1 MVEIFSSKPYE
12 GYLAHNAKKVI
23 LNWSNF
29 LVFSKRNEYKFRRN
43 ELQKGE
49 NIMEILKGSD
59 IANGLKQIK
68 PRKIAVAFIGSDYD
82 SYLDDSCLNALDSII
97 LSPTEGSNPKA
108 ISKLVKSIG
117 WEKVHFLSRLHAKIY
132 IGEDETIIGSSNLS
146 RNGLIGDCS
155 GLYEVCVKTES
166 RDEFDEI
173 FNEIL
178 NEAHD
183 EFPDE
188 QSKQKALDDLYR
200 IYNKRKS
207 MKLEQGSDEVANFKD
222 YDWNKDEHFYLTYY
236 GSGSGDYTEKSEKSI
251 DEGDDEDSIPFIED
265 DEIFENRW
273 VLYWKCQNNGNKV
286 NKRTKPS
293 WLYIDKIIPNG
304 FDDGPESPYTK
315 LAIQLKSLSSGRPL
329 QPFEITKDFIES
341 FRNVIEQEKYE
352 ILFNDNPYVASSEEI
367 LGVMSEFLADIKKDM
382 MK

>member
-1 MVEIFSSKPYE
+1 MSIDLEEVYN
-12 GYLAHNAKKVI
+12 LKKG
-23 LNWSNF
+23 
-29 LVFSKRNEYKFRRN
+29 K
-43 ELQKGE
+43 
-49 NIMEILKGSD
+49 IMKILKGFD
-59 IANGLKQIK
+59 IADCIRQIK
-68 PRKIAVAFIGSDYD
+68 PHKIAVAFIGYDYD
-82 SYLDDSCLNALDSII
+82 NYIDDACLKSLESIV

-108 ISKLVKSIG
+108 ISKLVNTIG

-132 IGEDETIIGSSNLS
+132 IGRDETIIGSSNLS

-155 GLYEVCVKTES
+155 GLYEICVKIES
-166 RDEFDEI
+166 GDESDEI

-178 NEAHD
+178 NEARE

-188 QSKQKALDDLYR
+188 QSKQKALDELYR

-207 MKLEQGSDEVANFKD
+207 MKLDRGSDESMDFMD
-222 YDWNKDEHFYLTYY
+222 YGWNTNEHFYLTYY
-236 GSGSGDYTEKSEKSI
+236 GSGSGYYTEKTEKSI
-251 DEGDDEDSIPFIED
+251 DEGDDEDSIPFTED

-304 FDDGPESPYTK
+304 FDDGEYDDGTKSPYTK
-315 LAIQLKSLSSGRPL
+315 LAVQLKSLSSNRPL
-329 QPFEITKDFIES
+329 PPFEITKDFIES

-352 ILFNDNPYVASSEEI
+352 ILFNDNPYMASSEEV

-382 MK
+382 MKKEKY